1 MGKLGKIGH
10 SLFAVMLILVAIKS
24 VALADEASLRI
35 GDIIAIS
42 LPGEET
48 LTGDFP
54 IDRKGEIHLP
64 EVGSIKLTGMPL
76 PQASS
81 AISQK
86 LGTAF
91 RDIGRLSVRVKE
103 SKLVVAVGGQ
113 VKQPGTVEL
122 PGDANVQVAITA
134 AGGIAAGAQ
143 LDGTKIIR
151 GSKIILFNYKKFLD
165 TGDANILP
173 QLEPLDVVFVPTSP
187 LTGNVQIDFDA
198 QTLARAGDGA
208 DEAKAISV
216 FGEVINP
223 AKFSYK
229 PESTIVDML
238 MRAGGVTR
246 YASVEQIR
254 VIADGKPALFNL
266 QEYLDSG
273 NVKKLPL
280 LKPGATIF
288 VPIQEEQI
296 RKGKHTVYVMGEV
309 AKPGAFALQAGAT
322 FVDILANS
330 GGPTRYADTRQ
341 IRILKGDGKV
351 VMFDMN
357 AFTEGKGGNIPEV
370 IAGDA
375 ILVPEKVENLE
386 PSWLKIPSSRVV
398 QVIGAVY
405 KPGRY
410 EWSDDMTLFDLIAQ
424 AGGPNEQGDLSAIRI
439 LKSKDDV
446 FKPQIFNLAEFIKNG
461 GSARSV
467 PKIHAGNIIIMPELP
482 KDPTDNKSMWLA
494 QSPARSIYIM
504 GAVNS
509 GGRYAFS
516 AEMGFLDILTA
527 ADGPSKTADLRH
539 IRISNRGGKL
549 SEVHSFDFELYM
561 ETGDETLLPRVRNGD
576 VIYVPDRE
584 QDWTE
589 QSVENTVRV
598 IGAVAKPGRYKFT
611 DRMSILD
618 LLAEAGGPNEAALQD
633 RIIVVNIGKE
643 AKASYFDL
651 ISFSRTA
658 DYSKLPV
665 VRNGDTVYVPDQSQ
679 SHWNRFMTG
688 VRDTSQIVALVAA
701 LASL

>member
-1 MGKLGKIGH
+1 MGKITITALR
-10 SLFAVMLILVAIKS
+10 LFITLVWLATNGT
-24 VALADEASLRI
+24 AHADEAKLRI

-42 LPGEET
+42 LPGEEV

-54 IDRKGEIHLP
+54 IDRRGEIQLP
-64 EVGSIKLTGMPL
+64 EVGGIKLTGMSL

-81 AISQK
+81 AITAK

-113 VKQPGTVEL
+113 VKLPGTVEL

-151 GSKIILFNYKKFLD
+151 GSKVILFNYKKFLD
-165 TGDANILP
+165 TGDASILP

-229 PESTIVDML
+229 PESTVVDML

-254 VIADGKPALFNL
+254 IIADGKPVLFNL

-273 NVKKLPL
+273 NANKLPL

-309 AKPGAFALQAGAT
+309 AKPGAFALQEGAT

-330 GGPTRYADTRQ
+330 GGPTRYADIRQ
-341 IRILKGDGKV
+341 IRILKSDGSV

-357 AFTEGKGGNIPEV
+357 AFTEGKGGAIPDV
-370 IAGDA
+370 KAGDA
-375 ILVPEKVENLE
+375 ILLPEKVENLE

-410 EWSDDMTLFDLIAQ
+410 EWSDEMTMFDLIAQ
-424 AGGPNEQGDLSAIRI
+424 AGGPTEQGDLSAIRI
-439 LKSKDDV
+439 LKNKDDI
-446 FKPQIFNLAEFIKNG
+446 FKPQIFNLADFIKNG
-461 GSARSV
+461 GSAQSV
-467 PKIHAGNIIIMPELP
+467 PKIHAGNVIIMPELP

-516 AEMGFLDILTA
+516 SEMGFLDILTA
-527 ADGPSKTADLRH
+527 ADGPSKTADLRN

-561 ETGDETLLPRVRNGD
+561 ETGDESLLPRVKNGD

-589 QSVENTVRV
+589 RSVENTVRV

-618 LLAEAGGPNEAALQD
+618 LLAEAGGPNELALQD
-633 RIIVVNIGKE
+633 RIVVVNIGKE

-701 LASL
+701 IASL